1 MVQFANEQEK
11 SQKRAT
17 RAALGVTLAKLA
29 DEGMDIV
36 AVDADLSGSTTLKKF
51 AEAKPEYAKRFF
63 NVGIA
68 EQNMID
74 VAAGLSL
81 AGHIPFTGSFAV
93 FGVGR
98 AYDQIRNTVAYSKLN
113 VKLTPTHAGLSV
125 GPDGGSH
132 QMLEDIAL
140 LRPLPGMTI
149 LVPADY
155 AAAARAVELAAR
167 TEGPVYVRLGRAT
180 VPNLYAEGV
189 ELEVGKSYVVREGTD
204 VTICADGVEVDQ
216 ALKAADLLAA
226 EGISAEVID
235 CFSIKPFDTH
245 TLLASV
251 EKTGCV
257 VTAEDHMTVGGLGSL
272 VAETLAANHPAP
284 VKFVGM
290 DDHFGKSGSFEELL
304 AYFGLDAPAIAEAV
318 KSLKATC

>member
-1 MVQFANEQEK
+1 MGIQMASAEEKAN
-11 SQKRAT
+11 KRAT
-17 RAALGVTLAKLA
+17 RAALGTTLVKLA
-29 DEGMDIV
+29 DEGLPVV
-36 AVDADLSGSTTLKKF
+36 AVDADLSGSTTLGKF
-51 AEAKPEYAKRFF
+51 GAAKPEYAGRLF

-81 AGHIPFTGSFAV
+81 AGNIAFTGSFAV

-132 QMLEDIAL
+132 QMMEDVAL
-140 LRPLPGMTI
+140 LRQLPGVTI
-149 LVPADY
+149 LIPADY
-155 AAAARAVELAAR
+155 AAAASAVELAAR

-180 VPNLYAEGV
+180 VPGVYADGV
-189 ELEVGKSYVVREGTD
+189 QLEAGKSYVIREGSD
-204 VTICADGVEVDQ
+204 VTIAACGSLVDEAQ
-216 ALKAADLLAA
+216 KAAELLAA

-235 CFSIKPFDTH
+235 CFSIQPFDKG

-251 EKTGCV
+251 AKTGRV
-257 VTAEDHMTVGGLGSL
+257 VTVEDHSVNGGLGST
-272 VAETLAANHPAP
+272 VAEALAENHPAP
-284 VKFVGM
+284 MARIGLRGT
-290 DDHFGKSGSFEELL
+290 FGKSGSYEELL
-304 AYFGLDAPAIAEAV
+304 SYFHMDAPAVVEAV
-318 KSLKATC
+318 KTLLA